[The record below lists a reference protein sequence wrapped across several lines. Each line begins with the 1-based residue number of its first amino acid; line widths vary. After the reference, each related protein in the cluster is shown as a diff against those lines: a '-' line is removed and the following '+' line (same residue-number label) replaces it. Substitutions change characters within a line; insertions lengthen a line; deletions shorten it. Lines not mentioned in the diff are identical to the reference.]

1 MDALDVVGVSLR
13 RWYVMVPVLLIAA
26 VIGYGLAERQKPVY
40 TAYAAYGLVYTHGNQ
55 VSPGA
60 RDPRSDNPLFGGD
73 ATLLSEALQS
83 DLLSSAAQ
91 QSLGKADTSGVAPGE
106 TDTGTR
112 YTVFQPQNTQSY
124 LIQAWGESS
133 DDVRTVVDGV
143 LKQTGPRVEAI
154 QDRAGAPAVSQY
166 TTFTTAATQVNE
178 LPPQSKLKLI
188 VALGGIG
195 LLTGAALSIL
205 VERVLTRRRREAEGD
220 GEGAVEGGKHV
231 AGTEPTGDEPRATS
245 TADEARDATAHGD
258 SAPAADDVADHV
270 AEPDA
275 DEDDAASDGSD
286 RDRTF
291 SGGRARQLS
300 R

>member
-26 VIGYGLAERQKPVY
+26 VVGYGLAERQKPVY

-133 DDVRTVVDGV
+133 DDVRTVVDDV

-205 VERVLTRRRREAEGD
+205 VERVLTRRRREAEG
-220 GEGAVEGGKHV
+220 EGGAKHV
-231 AGTEPTGDEPRATS
+231 AATEPAGDEPHAATA
-245 TADEARDATAHGD
+245 TDEARDARAHEAAAAATD
-258 SAPAADDVADHV
+258 EADDESLDV
-270 AEPDA
+270 AEPDV
-275 DEDDAASDGSD
+275 DEDDAASGGSD